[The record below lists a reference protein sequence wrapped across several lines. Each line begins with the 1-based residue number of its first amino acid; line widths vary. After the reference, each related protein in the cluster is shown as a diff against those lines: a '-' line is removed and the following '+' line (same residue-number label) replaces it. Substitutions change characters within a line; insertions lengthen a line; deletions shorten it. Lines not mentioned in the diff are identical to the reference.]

1 MTLGIG
7 LVGYGAWGRMHAAA
21 IARLPGLRL
30 AAIVA
35 HGDASAAAAAAD
47 HPGVKV
53 LRSLDALLARDDFEL
68 VDVVAPNFLHARI
81 ALAALAAGRH
91 VLLEKPL
98 ATTLADGERIA
109 EAARASGLFLAVGF
123 ELRVSRQWAKVKALI
138 DDGTIGAARFANL
151 ALFRRPFRP
160 GAGGWR
166 RDRAR
171 VGSWILE
178 EPVHYLDLLCWYFG
192 AAPVAITAAGT
203 PSAHDPA
210 LHDSFTARLDFA
222 DGRHAVFTQILAGFE
237 HSLTL
242 DLAGANGSV
251 RSWWQG
257 AMDRTTTP
265 SFELKLARAGSDSGE
280 IVPVESS
287 GEVFEL
293 EEQLRELPDRV
304 AARAPRV
311 SAVDAL
317 LSLRLCLA
325 AEESIRKGRP
335 VSLTA

>member
-1 MTLGIG
+1 MTLNVG

-35 HGDASAAAAAAD
+35 NGDASAAAAVAD
-47 HPGVKV
+47 HPGVPV
-53 LRSLDALLARDDFEL
+53 LRSLDALLARGDVEL
-68 VDVVAPNFLHARI
+68 VDVVAPNFLHAEI
-81 ALAALAAGRH
+81 ALAALASGRH

-109 EAARASGLFLAVGF
+109 REVARTGLFLAVGF

-138 DDGTIGAARFANL
+138 DDGAVGRPRFANL

-178 EPVHYLDLLCWYFG
+178 EPVHYLDLLCWYFA
-192 AAPVAITAAGT
+192 AAPVAIHAAGT
-203 PSAHDPA
+203 PIAHDPA
-210 LHDSFTARLDFA
+210 LHETFTARLDFA
-222 DGRHAVFTQILAGFE
+222 DGRHAVFTQVLAGFE

-242 DLAGANGSV
+242 DLAGANGSL

-257 AMDRTTTP
+257 AMDRTATP
-265 SFELKLARAGSDSGE
+265 SFELKFARAGADVGE

-293 EEQLRELPDRV
+293 EEQLRELPARV
-304 AARAPRV
+304 ASRSPRV
-311 SAVDAL
+311 SAADAL
-317 LSLRLCLA
+317 LSLKLCLA
-325 AEESIRKGRP
+325 AEESIRLGIPVRP
-335 VSLTA
+335 AT

>member
-1 MTLGIG
+1 VTLGIG

-30 AAIVA
+30 AAILA
-35 HGDASAAAAAAD
+35 HGDAGAAAAATD
-47 HPGVKV
+47 HPGVPV
-53 LRSLDALLARDDFEL
+53 VRALDALLARDDVAL
-68 VDVVAPNFLHARI
+68 VDVVAPNFLHAEI
-81 ALAALAAGRH
+81 ALAALASGRH

-98 ATTLADGERIA
+98 ATDLADGERIA
-109 EAARASGLFLAVGF
+109 DAVARSGLFLAVGF
-123 ELRVSRQWAKVKALI
+123 ELRVSRQWARVKALI
-138 DDGTIGAARFANL
+138 DDGTLGRPRFANL

-192 AAPVAITAAGT
+192 GAPVAIDAAGV
-203 PSAHDPA
+203 PSALDPA
-210 LHDSFTARLDFA
+210 LAECFTARLDFGA
-222 DGRHAVFTQILAGFE
+222 GRHAVFTQMLAGFE

-242 DLAGANGSV
+242 DLAGERGSA
-251 RSWWQG
+251 RGWWQA
-257 AMDRTTTP
+257 AMDRSTTP
-265 SFELKLARAGSDSGE
+265 AFGLKVARAGEDAGVD
-280 IVPVESS
+280 VPVESS

-293 EEQLRELPDRV
+293 EEQLRELPARV
-304 AARAPRV
+304 AARSPRV
-311 SAVDAL
+311 SAADAL

-325 AEESIRKGRP
+325 AEESMRGGRP
-335 VSLTA
+335 VRPA